1 MQLDL
6 LQDGFVAIPQA
17 GIGQIQQRAGELHG
31 FTKHEVERR
40 INVGRAQFFHAL
52 KCLDPAL
59 CLTRLG
65 GLSLEAGDVAFH
77 VRGLRLLLLV
87 GLLLLGQTLGTGALE
102 GCVTAAVERDF
113 ALIDVGDVVH
123 HGIEKIPVVGY
134 QQQGARVAFEEV
146 FEPQNGIKVQVVGR
160 FIEQQQ
166 IRRTHEGLRQV
177 QADLARAEADED
189 GAAQARLHSEL
200 DSADGYTADARAR
213 KMLAGLGFTNEQMDR
228 PVADFSGGWRMR
240 LNLAQALMCP
250 SDLLLLD
257 EPTNHLDLDA
267 ILWLEDFL
275 KNYPGTLLLISHD
288 RDFLDAVVDNIAHV
302 DQRKIT
308 LYRGGYS
315 AFERARAERLAQQQQ
330 AYEKQQA
337 QRAHMESYIAR
348 FKAQATKA
356 RQAQSRIKALERM
369 EELSAAHVDS
379 PFDFVFREAV
389 KLSSPLLDLSD
400 ARLGYGDKTI
410 LEKVKLQLV
419 PGARIGL
426 LGPNGAGKSTLIKNL
441 AGELEPLSGRLA
453 RGETLVVGY
462 FAQHQLDSLDSKA
475 SPLLHMQRLAPTE
488 REQTLRDFLGGFD
501 FRGARIDEPVLN
513 FSGGEKARLALA
525 LIAWG
530 RPNLLL
536 LDEPTNHLDL
546 EMRLALTM
554 ALQEFSGAVLV
565 VSHDRHLLKSTTD
578 EFLLVADGKVQEFD
592 GDLEDYARWLADYRL
607 RNAPV
612 STTLVNPDKTDKK
625 AQRQAAAALR
635 QQLAPHKR
643 EADKLESELGKVNEK
658 LAKIETSLGDSAVYE
673 AARKDE
679 LRDLLAE
686 QAKLKVLE
694 SQLEER
700 WMEALELLESMQA
713 ELEALS

>member
-1 MQLDL
+1 
-6 LQDGFVAIPQA
+6 
-17 GIGQIQQRAGELHG
+17 
-31 FTKHEVERR
+31 
-40 INVGRAQFFHAL
+40 
-52 KCLDPAL
+52 
-59 CLTRLG
+59 
-65 GLSLEAGDVAFH
+65 
-77 VRGLRLLLLV
+77 
-87 GLLLLGQTLGTGALE
+87 
-102 GCVTAAVERDF
+102 
-113 ALIDVGDVVH
+113 
-123 HGIEKIPVVGY
+123 
-134 QQQGARVAFEEV
+134 
-146 FEPQNGIKVQVVGR
+146 
-160 FIEQQQ
+160 
-166 IRRTHEGLRQV
+166 
-177 QADLARAEADED
+177 
-189 GAAQARLHSEL
+189 
-200 DSADGYTADARAR
+200 
-213 KMLAGLGFTNEQMDR
+213 
-228 PVADFSGGWRMR
+228 
-240 LNLAQALMCP
+240 MCP

-267 ILWLEDFL
+267 ILWLEDWL
-275 KNYPGTLLLISHD
+275 KGYPGTLLLISHD
-288 RDFLDAVVDNIAHV
+288 RDFLDAVVDHVAHV
-302 DQRKIT
+302 EQCKLT
-308 LYRGGYS
+308 LYRGGYT
-315 AFERARAERLAQQQQ
+315 AFERTRAERLAQQQQ

-337 QRAHMESYIAR
+337 QRAHMEKYIAR

-379 PFDFVFREAV
+379 PFDFVFRESE
-389 KLSSPLLDLSD
+389 KISSPLLDLSEG
-400 ARLGYGDKTI
+400 RLGYGDKTI
-410 LEKVKLQLV
+410 LEKVKLQLT

-441 AGELEPLSGRLA
+441 AGELEPLSGRLV
-453 RGETLVVGY
+453 RGENLSVGY
-462 FAQHQLDSLDSKA
+462 FAQHQLDSLDNKA
-475 SPLLHMQRLAPTE
+475 SPLLHLQRLAPTE

-525 LIAWG
+525 LIAWE

-578 EFLLVADGKVQEFD
+578 DFLLVADGKVETFD
-592 GDLEDYARWLADYRL
+592 GDLDDYSRWLVEYRQ

-612 STTLVNPDKTDKK
+612 STAPVNADKTDKK

-643 EADKLESELGKVNEK
+643 EADKLERELGTLHEQ
-658 LAKIETSLGDSAVYE
+658 LAKIDASLGDSAIYE

-679 LRDLLAE
+679 LRDLLAQ
-686 QAKLKVLE
+686 QAKLKVREAELE
-694 SQLEER
+694 EAWMAALEQLET
-700 WMEALELLESMQA
+700 MQA

>member
-1 MQLDL
+1 MIRLQNLTLQRGPQRL
-6 LQDGFVAIPQA
+6 LEDAELTLHA
-17 GIGQIQQRAGELHG
+17 GHKAGLIGANGAGKSSLFALIRGELHPDSG
-31 FTKHEVERR
+31 DCFLPADWRIAHMRQEIETLER
-40 INVGRAQFFHAL
+40 IAVDYV
-52 KCLDPAL
+52 LD
-59 CLTRLG
+59 
-65 GLSLEAGDVAFH
+65 GD
-77 VRGLRLLLLV
+77 LRL
-87 GLLLLGQTLGTGALE
+87 
-102 GCVTAAVERDF
+102 R
-113 ALIDVGDVVH
+113 
-123 HGIEKIPVVGY
+123 
-134 QQQGARVAFEEV
+134 EV
-146 FEPQNGIKVQVVGR
+146 QR
-160 FIEQQQ
+160 
-166 IRRTHEGLRQV
+166 
-177 QADLARAEADED
+177 DLAAAEAAHD

-213 KMLAGLGFTNEQMDR
+213 KLLAGLGFTNEQMDR
-228 PVADFSGGWRMR
+228 QVGDFSGGWRMR

-267 ILWLEDFL
+267 IIWLEEWL
-275 KNYPGTLLLISHD
+275 KSYPGTLMLISHD
-288 RDFLDAVVDNIAHV
+288 RDFLDAVVDHVAHV

-379 PFDFVFREAV
+379 PFDFVFREST
-389 KLSSPLLDLSD
+389 KISSPLIDLSD
-400 ARLGYGDKTI
+400 ARLGYGDKAV
-410 LEKVKLQLV
+410 LEKVKLQLT

-441 AGELEPLSGRLA
+441 AGELEPLAGRLT
-453 RGETLVVGY
+453 RGENTVVGY

-475 SPLLHMQRLAPTE
+475 SPLLHLQRLAPTE

-525 LIAWG
+525 LIAWD

-578 EFLLVADGKVQEFD
+578 NFYLVADGKVEEFD
-592 GDLEDYARWLADYRL
+592 GDLEDYARWLVEYRQ
-607 RNAPV
+607 RNAPI
-612 STTLVNPDKTDKK
+612 SNTPVNPDKTDKK

-643 EADKLESELGKVNEK
+643 EADKLEAELGKLHEK
-658 LAKIETSLGDSAVYE
+658 LAKIDTSLGDSGIYE
-673 AARKDE
+673 PMRKND

-686 QAKLKVLE
+686 QAKLKVRE
-694 SQLEER
+694 AELEEA

>member
-1 MQLDL
+1 MIRLQNLTLQRGPQRL
-6 LQDGFVAIPQA
+6 LEDAELTLHA
-17 GIGQIQQRAGELHG
+17 GHKAGLIGANGAGKSSLFALIRGELHPDSG
-31 FTKHEVERR
+31 DCFLPADWRIAHMRQEIETLERLA
-40 INVGRAQFFHAL
+40 VDYV
-52 KCLDPAL
+52 LD
-59 CLTRLG
+59 
-65 GLSLEAGDVAFH
+65 GD
-77 VRGLRLLLLV
+77 LRL
-87 GLLLLGQTLGTGALE
+87 
-102 GCVTAAVERDF
+102 R
-113 ALIDVGDVVH
+113 
-123 HGIEKIPVVGY
+123 
-134 QQQGARVAFEEV
+134 EV
-146 FEPQNGIKVQVVGR
+146 QR
-160 FIEQQQ
+160 
-166 IRRTHEGLRQV
+166 
-177 QADLARAEADED
+177 DLAAAEAAHD

-213 KMLAGLGFTNEQMDR
+213 KLLAGLGFTNEQMDR
-228 PVADFSGGWRMR
+228 PVGDFSGGWRMR

-267 ILWLEDFL
+267 IIWLEEWL
-275 KNYPGTLLLISHD
+275 KSYPGTLLLISHD
-288 RDFLDAVVDNIAHV
+288 RDFLDAVVDHVAHV

-379 PFDFVFREAV
+379 PFDFVFRESQ
-389 KLSSPLLDLSD
+389 KISSPLIDLSD
-400 ARLGYGDKTI
+400 ARLGYGDKAV
-410 LEKVKLQLV
+410 LEKVKLQLT

-441 AGELEPLSGRLA
+441 AGELEPLSGRLT
-453 RGETLVVGY
+453 RGENTVVGY

-475 SPLLHMQRLAPTE
+475 SPLLHLQRLAPTE

-525 LIAWG
+525 LIAWD

-578 EFLLVADGKVQEFD
+578 NFYLVADGKVEEFD
-592 GDLEDYARWLADYRL
+592 GDLEDYARWLVDYRQ

-612 STTLVNPDKTDKK
+612 SNTPVNPDKTDKK

-643 EADKLESELGKVNEK
+643 EADKLEAELGKLHEK
-658 LAKIETSLGDSAVYE
+658 LAKIDTSLGDSDIYE
-673 AARKDE
+673 PARKND

-686 QAKLKVLE
+686 QAKLKVRE
-694 SQLEER
+694 AELEEA

>member
-1 MQLDL
+1 MIRLQNLTLQRGPQRL
-6 LQDGFVAIPQA
+6 LEDAELTLHA
-17 GIGQIQQRAGELHG
+17 GQKAGLIGANGAGKSSLFALLRGELVPDSGNCYLPADWRIAHMRQ
-31 FTKHEVERR
+31 EVDTLER
-40 INVGRAQFFHAL
+40 IAVDYV
-52 KCLDPAL
+52 LD
-59 CLTRLG
+59 
-65 GLSLEAGDVAFH
+65 GDV
-77 VRGLRLLLLV
+77 RLREV
-87 GLLLLGQTLGTGALE
+87 QQAL
-102 GCVTAAVERDF
+102 
-113 ALIDVGDVVH
+113 
-123 HGIEKIPVVGY
+123 
-134 QQQGARVAFEEV
+134 
-146 FEPQNGIKVQVVGR
+146 
-160 FIEQQQ
+160 
-166 IRRTHEGLRQV
+166 
-177 QADLARAEADED
+177 ADAEATQD
-189 GAAQARLHSEL
+189 GAAQARLHAEL

-213 KMLAGLGFTNEQMDR
+213 KLLAGLGFSNEQMDR
-228 PVADFSGGWRMR
+228 QVGDFSGGWRMR
-240 LNLAQALMCP
+240 LSLAQALMCP

-267 ILWLEDFL
+267 ILWLEDWL
-275 KNYPGTLLLISHD
+275 KGYPGTLLLISHD
-288 RDFLDAVVDNIAHV
+288 RDFLDEVVDHVAHV
-302 DQRKIT
+302 EQQKLT

-330 AYEKQQA
+330 AYEKQQV
-337 QRAHMESYIAR
+337 QRAHMEKYIAR

-379 PFDFVFREAV
+379 PFDFVFRESV
-389 KLSSPLLDLSD
+389 KISSPLLDLSEG
-400 ARLGYGDKTI
+400 RLGYGETAV
-410 LEKVKLQLV
+410 LEKVKLQLA

-441 AGELEPLSGRLA
+441 AGELTPIGGRLV
-453 RGETLVVGY
+453 RGENLVVGY

-475 SPLLHMQRLAPTE
+475 SPLLHLQRLAPGE
-488 REQTLRDFLGGFD
+488 REQVLRDFLGGFD

-525 LIAWG
+525 LIAWE

-578 EFLLVADGKVQEFD
+578 DFLLVADGKVEPFD
-592 GDLEDYARWLADYRL
+592 GDLDDYARWLVDYRQ
-607 RNAPV
+607 RHAPV
-612 STTLVNPDKTDKK
+612 SNTPVNLDKTDKK

-643 EADKLESELGKVNEK
+643 QADKLERDLGEVHEK
-658 LAKIETSLGDSAVYE
+658 LAKIEAALSDSALYE

-679 LRDLLAE
+679 LRDQLAQ
-686 QAKLKVLE
+686 QARLKVRE
-694 SQLEER
+694 GELEEQ
-700 WMEALELLESMQA
+700 WMEALELLEDMQA
-713 ELEALS
+713 QLEALA

>member
-1 MQLDL
+1 MIRLQNLTLQRGPQRL
-6 LQDGFVAIPQA
+6 LEDAELTLHA
-17 GIGQIQQRAGELHG
+17 GQKAGLIGANGAGKSSLFALLRGELHPDSG
-31 FTKHEVERR
+31 DCFLPADWRIAHMRQEVDTLERLA
-40 INVGRAQFFHAL
+40 VDYV
-52 KCLDPAL
+52 LD
-59 CLTRLG
+59 
-65 GLSLEAGDVAFH
+65 GD
-77 VRGLRLLLLV
+77 LR
-87 GLLLLGQTLGTGALE
+87 
-102 GCVTAAVERDF
+102 
-113 ALIDVGDVVH
+113 
-123 HGIEKIPVVGY
+123 
-134 QQQGARVAFEEV
+134 
-146 FEPQNGIKVQVVGR
+146 
-160 FIEQQQ
+160 
-166 IRRTHEGLRQV
+166 LRQV
-177 QADLARAEADED
+177 QRDLAAAEAAHD

-213 KMLAGLGFTNEQMDR
+213 KLLAGLGFTNEQMDR
-228 PVADFSGGWRMR
+228 QVGDFSGGWRMR

-267 ILWLEDFL
+267 IIWLEEWL
-275 KNYPGTLLLISHD
+275 KSYPGTLMLISHD
-288 RDFLDAVVDNIAHV
+288 RDFLDAVVDHVAHV

-369 EELSAAHVDS
+369 EELTAAHVDS
-379 PFDFVFREAV
+379 PFDFVFRESQ
-389 KLSSPLLDLSD
+389 KISSPLIDLSD
-400 ARLGYGDKTI
+400 ARLGYGEKAV
-410 LEKVKLQLV
+410 LEKVKLQLT

-441 AGELEPLSGRLA
+441 AGELTPLAGRLT
-453 RGETLVVGY
+453 RGENTVVGY

-475 SPLLHMQRLAPTE
+475 SPLLHLQRLAPTE

-525 LIAWG
+525 LIAWD

-578 EFLLVADGKVQEFD
+578 NFYLVADGKVEEFD
-592 GDLEDYARWLADYRL
+592 GDLEDYTRWLVEYRQ

-612 STTLVNPDKTDKK
+612 SNTPVNPDKTDKK

-643 EADKLESELGKVNEK
+643 EADKLEAELGKLHEK
-658 LAKIETSLGDSAVYE
+658 LAKIDASLGDSDIYE
-673 AARKDE
+673 PARKNE

-686 QAKLKVLE
+686 QAKLKVRE
-694 SQLEER
+694 AELEEA

>member
-1 MQLDL
+1 MIRLQNLTLQRGPQRL
-6 LQDGFVAIPQA
+6 LEDAELTLHA
-17 GIGQIQQRAGELHG
+17 GQKAGLIGANGAGKSSLFALLRGELHPDSG
-31 FTKHEVERR
+31 DCFLPADWRIAHMRQEVDTLERLA
-40 INVGRAQFFHAL
+40 VDYV
-52 KCLDPAL
+52 LD
-59 CLTRLG
+59 
-65 GLSLEAGDVAFH
+65 GD
-77 VRGLRLLLLV
+77 LR
-87 GLLLLGQTLGTGALE
+87 
-102 GCVTAAVERDF
+102 
-113 ALIDVGDVVH
+113 
-123 HGIEKIPVVGY
+123 
-134 QQQGARVAFEEV
+134 
-146 FEPQNGIKVQVVGR
+146 
-160 FIEQQQ
+160 
-166 IRRTHEGLRQV
+166 LRQV
-177 QADLARAEADED
+177 QRELAAAEAAHD
-189 GAAQARLHSEL
+189 GAALARLHAEL

-213 KMLAGLGFTNEQMDR
+213 KLLAGLGFSNEQMDR
-228 PVADFSGGWRMR
+228 QVGDFSGGWRMR

-267 ILWLEDFL
+267 ILWLEDWL
-275 KNYPGTLLLISHD
+275 KGYPGTLLLISHD
-288 RDFLDAVVDNIAHV
+288 RDFLDAVVDHVAHV

-337 QRAHMESYIAR
+337 QRAHMEKYIAR

-379 PFDFVFREAV
+379 PFDFVFRESE
-389 KLSSPLLDLSD
+389 KISSPLLDLSD
-400 ARLGYGDKTI
+400 ARLGYGEKTV
-410 LEKVKLQLV
+410 LEKVKLQLT

-441 AGELEPLSGRLA
+441 SGELSPLGGRLT
-453 RGETLVVGY
+453 RGENTVVGY
-462 FAQHQLDSLDSKA
+462 FAQHQLDSLDAKA
-475 SPLLHMQRLAPTE
+475 SPLLHLQRLAPTE

-525 LIAWG
+525 LIAWD

-578 EFLLVADGKVQEFD
+578 NFFLVADGKVEEFD
-592 GDLEDYARWLADYRL
+592 GDLDDYARWLVDYRQ

-612 STTLVNPDKTDKK
+612 STTTVNPDKTDKK

-643 EADKLESELGKVNEK
+643 EADKMETELGKVHER
-658 LAKIETSLGDSAVYE
+658 LAKIEASLGDSGVYE

-686 QAKLKVLE
+686 QAKLKVRE
-694 SQLEER
+694 GELEEA

-713 ELEALS
+713 ELETLS

>member
-1 MQLDL
+1 MIRLQNLTLQRGPQRL
-6 LQDGFVAIPQA
+6 LEDAELTLHA
-17 GIGQIQQRAGELHG
+17 GQKAGLIGANGAGKSSLFALLRGELHPDSG
-31 FTKHEVERR
+31 DCFLPADWRIAHMRQEVDTLERLA
-40 INVGRAQFFHAL
+40 VDYV
-52 KCLDPAL
+52 LD
-59 CLTRLG
+59 
-65 GLSLEAGDVAFH
+65 GD
-77 VRGLRLLLLV
+77 LR
-87 GLLLLGQTLGTGALE
+87 
-102 GCVTAAVERDF
+102 
-113 ALIDVGDVVH
+113 
-123 HGIEKIPVVGY
+123 
-134 QQQGARVAFEEV
+134 
-146 FEPQNGIKVQVVGR
+146 
-160 FIEQQQ
+160 
-166 IRRTHEGLRQV
+166 LRQV
-177 QADLARAEADED
+177 QRDLAAAEAAHD
-189 GAAQARLHSEL
+189 GAAQARYHSEL

-213 KMLAGLGFTNEQMDR
+213 KLLAGLGFTNEQMDR
-228 PVADFSGGWRMR
+228 PVGDFSGGWRMR

-267 ILWLEDFL
+267 IIWLEEWL
-275 KNYPGTLLLISHD
+275 KSYPGTLMLISHD
-288 RDFLDAVVDNIAHV
+288 RDFLDAVVDHVAHV

-369 EELSAAHVDS
+369 EELTAAHVDS
-379 PFDFVFREAV
+379 PFDFVFRESQ
-389 KLSSPLLDLSD
+389 KISSPLIDLSD
-400 ARLGYGDKTI
+400 ARLGYGDKAV
-410 LEKVKLQLV
+410 LEKVKLQLT

-441 AGELEPLSGRLA
+441 AGELSPLAGRLT
-453 RGETLVVGY
+453 RGENTVVGY

-475 SPLLHMQRLAPTE
+475 SPLLHLQRLAPTE

-525 LIAWG
+525 LIAWD

-578 EFLLVADGKVQEFD
+578 NFYLVADGKVEEFD
-592 GDLEDYARWLADYRL
+592 GDLEDYTRWLVEYRQ

-612 STTLVNPDKTDKK
+612 SNTPVNPDKTDKK

-643 EADKLESELGKVNEK
+643 EADKLEAELGKLHEK
-658 LAKIETSLGDSAVYE
+658 LAKIDASLGDSDIYE
-673 AARKDE
+673 PLRKNE

-686 QAKLKVLE
+686 QAKLKVRE
-694 SQLEER
+694 AELEEA

>member
-1 MQLDL
+1 MFRTKLVDSAAIMIRLQNLTLQRGPQRL
-6 LQDGFVAIPQA
+6 LEDAELTLHPGHKA
-17 GIGQIQQRAGELHG
+17 GLIGANGAGKSSLFALLRGELTPDGGDCLVPADWRIAHMRQ
-31 FTKHEVERR
+31 EVDT
-40 INVGRAQFFHAL
+40 
-52 KCLDPAL
+52 LD
-59 CLTRLG
+59 RLAVDYV
-65 GLSLEAGDVAFH
+65 LDGD
-77 VRGLRLLLLV
+77 LR
-87 GLLLLGQTLGTGALE
+87 
-102 GCVTAAVERDF
+102 
-113 ALIDVGDVVH
+113 
-123 HGIEKIPVVGY
+123 
-134 QQQGARVAFEEV
+134 
-146 FEPQNGIKVQVVGR
+146 
-160 FIEQQQ
+160 
-166 IRRTHEGLRQV
+166 LRQV
-177 QADLARAEADED
+177 QSDLAAAEAAHD
-189 GAAQARLHSEL
+189 GAAQARLHAEL

-213 KMLAGLGFTNEQMDR
+213 KLLAGLGFTNEQTER
-228 PVADFSGGWRMR
+228 QVGDFSGGWRMR

-267 ILWLEDFL
+267 ILWLEDWL
-275 KNYPGTLLLISHD
+275 KSYTGTLLLISHD
-288 RDFLDAVVDNIAHV
+288 RDFLDAVVDHIAHV
-302 DQRKIT
+302 EQKKII

-330 AYEKQQA
+330 AYDKQQV
-337 QRAHMESYIAR
+337 QRAHMEKFIAR

-379 PFDFVFREAV
+379 PFDFTFRESD
-389 KLSSPLLDLSD
+389 KISSPLLDLSD
-400 ARLGYGDKTI
+400 ARLGYGERAV
-410 LEKVKLQLV
+410 LEKVKLQLT

-441 AGELEPLSGRLA
+441 AGELEPLSGRLV
-453 RGETLVVGY
+453 RGENLIVGY

-475 SPLLHMQRLAPTE
+475 SPLLHLQRIAPTE

-501 FRGARIDEPVLN
+501 FRGPRLDEPVLN

-530 RPNLLL
+530 KPNLLL

-578 EFLLVADGKVQEFD
+578 DFLLVADGLVQTFD
-592 GDLEDYARWLADYRL
+592 GDLEDYARWLVDYRL

-612 STTLVNPDKTDKK
+612 SNTPVNVDKTDKK
-625 AQRQAAAALR
+625 AQRQQAAALR

-643 EADKLESELGKVNEK
+643 EADKLERDLGTLHEK
-658 LAKIETSLGDSAVYE
+658 LTKVEAALADSANYE
-673 AARKDE
+673 AANKDK
-679 LRDLLAE
+679 LRDLLAD
-686 QAKLKVLE
+686 QAKLKVRE
-694 SQLEER
+694 AELEEA
-700 WMEALELLESMQA
+700 WMEALELLEGMQA

>member
-1 MQLDL
+1 MIRLQNLTLQRGPQRL
-6 LQDGFVAIPQA
+6 LEDAELTLHA
-17 GIGQIQQRAGELHG
+17 GHKAGLIGANGAGKSSLFALLRGELHPDSG
-31 FTKHEVERR
+31 DCFLPADWRIAHMRQEVDTLERLA
-40 INVGRAQFFHAL
+40 VDYV
-52 KCLDPAL
+52 LD
-59 CLTRLG
+59 
-65 GLSLEAGDVAFH
+65 GD
-77 VRGLRLLLLV
+77 LR
-87 GLLLLGQTLGTGALE
+87 
-102 GCVTAAVERDF
+102 
-113 ALIDVGDVVH
+113 
-123 HGIEKIPVVGY
+123 
-134 QQQGARVAFEEV
+134 
-146 FEPQNGIKVQVVGR
+146 
-160 FIEQQQ
+160 
-166 IRRTHEGLRQV
+166 LRQV
-177 QADLARAEADED
+177 QRDLAAAEAAHD

-213 KMLAGLGFTNEQMDR
+213 KLLAGLGFTNEQMDR
-228 PVADFSGGWRMR
+228 QVGDFSGGWRMR

-267 ILWLEDFL
+267 IIWLEEWL
-275 KNYPGTLLLISHD
+275 KSYPGTLLLISHD
-288 RDFLDAVVDNIAHV
+288 RDFLDAVVDHVAHV

-330 AYEKQQA
+330 AYEKQQV

-379 PFDFVFREAV
+379 PFDFVFRESQ
-389 KLSSPLLDLSD
+389 KISSPLIDLSD
-400 ARLGYGDKTI
+400 ARLGYGDKTV
-410 LEKVKLQLV
+410 LEKVKLQLT

-441 AGELEPLSGRLA
+441 AGELEPLAGRLT
-453 RGETLVVGY
+453 RGENTVVGY
-462 FAQHQLDSLDSKA
+462 FAQHQLDSLDAKA
-475 SPLLHMQRLAPTE
+475 SPLLHLQRLAPTE

-525 LIAWG
+525 LIAWD

-578 EFLLVADGKVQEFD
+578 NFYLVADGKVEEFD
-592 GDLEDYARWLADYRL
+592 GDLEDYARWLVDYRQ

-612 STTLVNPDKTDKK
+612 SNTPVNPDKTDKK

-643 EADKLESELGKVNEK
+643 EADKLEAELGKLHEK
-658 LAKIETSLGDSAVYE
+658 LAKIDASLGDSDIYE
-673 AARKDE
+673 PARKND

-686 QAKLKVLE
+686 QAKLKVRE
-694 SQLEER
+694 AELEES

>member
-1 MQLDL
+1 MIRLQNLTLQRGPQRL
-6 LQDGFVAIPQA
+6 LEDAELTLHA
-17 GIGQIQQRAGELHG
+17 GQKAGLIGANGAGKSSLFALLRGELHPDSG
-31 FTKHEVERR
+31 DCFLPADWRIAHMRQEVDTLERLA
-40 INVGRAQFFHAL
+40 VDYV
-52 KCLDPAL
+52 LD
-59 CLTRLG
+59 
-65 GLSLEAGDVAFH
+65 GD
-77 VRGLRLLLLV
+77 LR
-87 GLLLLGQTLGTGALE
+87 
-102 GCVTAAVERDF
+102 
-113 ALIDVGDVVH
+113 
-123 HGIEKIPVVGY
+123 
-134 QQQGARVAFEEV
+134 
-146 FEPQNGIKVQVVGR
+146 
-160 FIEQQQ
+160 
-166 IRRTHEGLRQV
+166 LRQV
-177 QADLARAEADED
+177 QRDLAAAEAAHD

-213 KMLAGLGFTNEQMDR
+213 KLLAGLGFTNEQMDR
-228 PVADFSGGWRMR
+228 QVGDFSGGWRMR

-267 ILWLEDFL
+267 IIWLEEWL
-275 KNYPGTLLLISHD
+275 KSYPGTLMLISHD
-288 RDFLDAVVDNIAHV
+288 RDFLDAVVDHVAHV

-369 EELSAAHVDS
+369 EELTAAHVDS
-379 PFDFVFREAV
+379 PFDFVFRESQ
-389 KLSSPLLDLSD
+389 KISSPLINLSD
-400 ARLGYGDKTI
+400 ARLGYGEKAV
-410 LEKVKLQLV
+410 LEKVKLQLT

-441 AGELEPLSGRLA
+441 AGELTPLAGRLT
-453 RGETLVVGY
+453 RGENTVVGY

-475 SPLLHMQRLAPTE
+475 SPLLHLQRLAPTE

-525 LIAWG
+525 LIAWD

-578 EFLLVADGKVQEFD
+578 NFYLVADGKVEEFD
-592 GDLEDYARWLADYRL
+592 GDLEDYTRWLVEYRQ

-612 STTLVNPDKTDKK
+612 SNTPVNPDKTDKK

-643 EADKLESELGKVNEK
+643 EADKLEAELGKLHEK
-658 LAKIETSLGDSAVYE
+658 LAKIDASLGDSDIYE
-673 AARKDE
+673 PARKNE

-686 QAKLKVLE
+686 QAKLKVRE
-694 SQLEER
+694 AELEEA

>member
-1 MQLDL
+1 MRGKLVDSAAIMIRLQNLTLQRGPQRL
-6 LQDGFVAIPQA
+6 LEDAELTLHA
-17 GIGQIQQRAGELHG
+17 GQKAGLIGANGAGKSSLFALLRGELHPDSG
-31 FTKHEVERR
+31 DCFLPADWRIAHMRQEVDTLERLA
-40 INVGRAQFFHAL
+40 VDYV
-52 KCLDPAL
+52 LD
-59 CLTRLG
+59 
-65 GLSLEAGDVAFH
+65 GDV
-77 VRGLRLLLLV
+77 R
-87 GLLLLGQTLGTGALE
+87 
-102 GCVTAAVERDF
+102 
-113 ALIDVGDVVH
+113 
-123 HGIEKIPVVGY
+123 
-134 QQQGARVAFEEV
+134 
-146 FEPQNGIKVQVVGR
+146 
-160 FIEQQQ
+160 
-166 IRRTHEGLRQV
+166 LRQV
-177 QADLARAEADED
+177 QRDLAAAEAAQD
-189 GAAQARLHSEL
+189 GAALARLHAEL

-213 KMLAGLGFTNEQMDR
+213 KLLAGLGFINEQMDR
-228 PVADFSGGWRMR
+228 RVGDFSGGWRMR

-267 ILWLEDFL
+267 IIWLEDWL
-275 KNYPGTLLLISHD
+275 KSYPGTLLLISHD
-288 RDFLDAVVDNIAHV
+288 RDFLDEVVDHVAHV
-302 DQRKIT
+302 DQRKLV
-308 LYRGGYS
+308 LYRGGYT

-379 PFDFVFREAV
+379 PFDFTFRESH
-389 KLSSPLLDLSD
+389 KISSPLLDLSD

-410 LEKVKLQLV
+410 LEKVKLQLT

-441 AGELEPLSGRLA
+441 AGDLSPLSGRLT
-453 RGETLVVGY
+453 RGENTVVGY

-475 SPLLHMQRLAPTE
+475 SPLLHLQRLAPTE

-525 LIAWG
+525 LIAWE

-578 EFLLVADGKVQEFD
+578 NFFLVADGKVEEFD
-592 GDLEDYARWLADYRL
+592 GDLDDYARWLVEYRQ

-612 STTLVNPDKTDKK
+612 SSTPVNPDKTDKK

-643 EADKLESELGKVNEK
+643 EADKLEAELGKLHER
-658 LAKIETSLGDSAVYE
+658 LAAVEASLGDSALYE

-686 QAKLKVLE
+686 QAKLKGRE
-694 SQLEER
+694 SELEEA
-700 WMEALELLESMQA
+700 WMAALELLESMQA

>member
-1 MQLDL
+1 MIRLQNLTLQRGPQRL
-6 LQDGFVAIPQA
+6 LEDAELTLHA
-17 GIGQIQQRAGELHG
+17 GHKAGLIGANGAGKSSLFALIRGELHPDSG
-31 FTKHEVERR
+31 DCFLPADWRIAHMRQEIETLER
-40 INVGRAQFFHAL
+40 IAVDYV
-52 KCLDPAL
+52 LD
-59 CLTRLG
+59 
-65 GLSLEAGDVAFH
+65 GD
-77 VRGLRLLLLV
+77 LRL
-87 GLLLLGQTLGTGALE
+87 
-102 GCVTAAVERDF
+102 R
-113 ALIDVGDVVH
+113 
-123 HGIEKIPVVGY
+123 
-134 QQQGARVAFEEV
+134 EV
-146 FEPQNGIKVQVVGR
+146 QR
-160 FIEQQQ
+160 
-166 IRRTHEGLRQV
+166 
-177 QADLARAEADED
+177 DLAAAEAAHD

-213 KMLAGLGFTNEQMDR
+213 KLLAGLGFTNEQMDR
-228 PVADFSGGWRMR
+228 QVGDFSGGWRMR

-267 ILWLEDFL
+267 IIWLEEWL
-275 KNYPGTLLLISHD
+275 KSYPGTLMLISHD
-288 RDFLDAVVDNIAHV
+288 RDFLDAVVDHVAHV

-379 PFDFVFREAV
+379 PFDFVFREST
-389 KLSSPLLDLSD
+389 KISSPLIDLSD
-400 ARLGYGDKTI
+400 ARLGYGDKAI
-410 LEKVKLQLV
+410 LEKVKLQLT

-441 AGELEPLSGRLA
+441 AGELEPLAGRLT
-453 RGETLVVGY
+453 RGENTVVGY

-475 SPLLHMQRLAPTE
+475 SPLLHLQRLAPTE

-525 LIAWG
+525 LIAWD

-578 EFLLVADGKVQEFD
+578 NFYLVADGKVEEFD
-592 GDLEDYARWLADYRL
+592 GDLEDYARWLVEYRQ

-612 STTLVNPDKTDKK
+612 SNTPVNPDKTDKK

-643 EADKLESELGKVNEK
+643 EADKLEAELGKLHEK
-658 LAKIETSLGDSAVYE
+658 LAKIDTSLGDSDIYE
-673 AARKDE
+673 PMRKND

-686 QAKLKVLE
+686 QAKLKVRE
-694 SQLEER
+694 AELEEA

>member
-1 MQLDL
+1 MIRLQNLTLQRGPQRL
-6 LQDGFVAIPQA
+6 LEDAELTLHA
-17 GIGQIQQRAGELHG
+17 GHKAGLIGANGAGKSSLFALIRGELHPDSG
-31 FTKHEVERR
+31 DCFLPADWRIAHMRQEIETLERLA
-40 INVGRAQFFHAL
+40 VDYV
-52 KCLDPAL
+52 LD
-59 CLTRLG
+59 
-65 GLSLEAGDVAFH
+65 GD
-77 VRGLRLLLLV
+77 LRL
-87 GLLLLGQTLGTGALE
+87 
-102 GCVTAAVERDF
+102 R
-113 ALIDVGDVVH
+113 
-123 HGIEKIPVVGY
+123 
-134 QQQGARVAFEEV
+134 EV
-146 FEPQNGIKVQVVGR
+146 QR
-160 FIEQQQ
+160 
-166 IRRTHEGLRQV
+166 
-177 QADLARAEADED
+177 DLAAAEAAHD

-213 KMLAGLGFTNEQMDR
+213 KLLAGLGFTNEQMDR
-228 PVADFSGGWRMR
+228 QVGDFSGGWRMR

-267 ILWLEDFL
+267 IIWLEEWL
-275 KNYPGTLLLISHD
+275 KSYPGTLLLISHD
-288 RDFLDAVVDNIAHV
+288 RDFLDEVVDHVAHV

-308 LYRGGYS
+308 LYRGGYT

-379 PFDFVFREAV
+379 PFDFVFRESS
-389 KLSSPLLDLSD
+389 KISSPLIDLSD
-400 ARLGYGDKTI
+400 ASLGYGEKTI
-410 LEKVKLQLV
+410 LEKVKLQLT
-419 PGARIGL
+419 PGVRIGL

-441 AGELEPLSGRLA
+441 AGELSPIAGRLT
-453 RGETLVVGY
+453 RGENTVVGY

-525 LIAWG
+525 LIAWE

-578 EFLLVADGKVQEFD
+578 NFYLVADGKVEEFD
-592 GDLEDYARWLADYRL
+592 GDLEDYARWLVEYRQ

-612 STTLVNPDKTDKK
+612 SNTPVNPDKTDKK

-643 EADKLESELGKVNEK
+643 EADKLEAELGKLHEK
-658 LAKIETSLGDSAVYE
+658 LAKVDASLGDSDIYE
-673 AARKDE
+673 PARKNE

-686 QAKLKVLE
+686 QAKLKVRE
-694 SQLEER
+694 GELEEA
-700 WMEALELLESMQA
+700 WMEALEVLESMQA

>member
-1 MQLDL
+1 
-6 LQDGFVAIPQA
+6 
-17 GIGQIQQRAGELHG
+17 
-31 FTKHEVERR
+31 
-40 INVGRAQFFHAL
+40 
-52 KCLDPAL
+52 
-59 CLTRLG
+59 
-65 GLSLEAGDVAFH
+65 
-77 VRGLRLLLLV
+77 
-87 GLLLLGQTLGTGALE
+87 LLLGDLHPDSGDCFLPADWRIAHMRQEIDTLDRI
-102 GCVTAAVERDF
+102 AVDYV
-113 ALIDVGDVVH
+113 LDGDL
-123 HGIEKIPVVGY
+123 
-134 QQQGARVAFEEV
+134 RLREV
-146 FEPQNGIKVQVVGR
+146 QR
-160 FIEQQQ
+160 
-166 IRRTHEGLRQV
+166 
-177 QADLARAEADED
+177 DLAAAEAAHD
-189 GAAQARLHSEL
+189 GAAQARLHAEL

-213 KMLAGLGFTNEQMDR
+213 KLLAGLGFTNDQMDR
-228 PVADFSGGWRMR
+228 QVGDFSGGWRMR

-267 ILWLEDFL
+267 IIWLEEWL
-275 KNYPGTLLLISHD
+275 KSYPGTLMLISHD
-288 RDFLDAVVDNIAHV
+288 RDFLDAVVDHVAHV

-379 PFDFVFREAV
+379 PFDFVFRESH
-389 KLSSPLLDLSD
+389 KISSPLIDISD
-400 ARLGYGDKTI
+400 ARLGYGERAV
-410 LEKVKLQLV
+410 LEKVKLQLT

-441 AGELEPLSGRLA
+441 AGELEPLSGRLT
-453 RGETLVVGY
+453 RGENTVVGY

-578 EFLLVADGKVQEFD
+578 NFYLVADGKVEEFD
-592 GDLEDYARWLADYRL
+592 GDLEDYTRWLVDYRQ

-612 STTLVNPDKTDKK
+612 SNTPVNPDKTDKK

-643 EADKLESELGKVNEK
+643 EADKLEAELGKLHEK
-658 LAKIETSLGDSAVYE
+658 LAKIDASLGDSDIYE
-673 AARKDE
+673 PARKND

-686 QAKLKVLE
+686 QAKLKVRE
-694 SQLEER
+694 AELEEA

>member
-1 MQLDL
+1 MIRLQNLTLQRGPQRL
-6 LQDGFVAIPQA
+6 LEDAELTLHA
-17 GIGQIQQRAGELHG
+17 GHKAGLIGANGAGKSSLFALIRGELHPDSG
-31 FTKHEVERR
+31 DCFLPADWRIAHMRQEIETLERLA
-40 INVGRAQFFHAL
+40 VDYV
-52 KCLDPAL
+52 LD
-59 CLTRLG
+59 
-65 GLSLEAGDVAFH
+65 GD
-77 VRGLRLLLLV
+77 LRL
-87 GLLLLGQTLGTGALE
+87 
-102 GCVTAAVERDF
+102 R
-113 ALIDVGDVVH
+113 
-123 HGIEKIPVVGY
+123 
-134 QQQGARVAFEEV
+134 EV
-146 FEPQNGIKVQVVGR
+146 QR
-160 FIEQQQ
+160 
-166 IRRTHEGLRQV
+166 
-177 QADLARAEADED
+177 DLAAAEAAHD
-189 GAAQARLHSEL
+189 GTALARLHSEL

-213 KMLAGLGFTNEQMDR
+213 KLLAGLGFTNEQMDR
-228 PVADFSGGWRMR
+228 QVGDFSGGWRMR

-267 ILWLEDFL
+267 IIWLEEWL
-275 KNYPGTLLLISHD
+275 KSYPGTLLLISHD
-288 RDFLDAVVDNIAHV
+288 RDFLDAVVDHVAHV

-379 PFDFVFREAV
+379 PFDFVFREST
-389 KLSSPLLDLSD
+389 KISSPLIDLSD
-400 ARLGYGDKTI
+400 ARLGYGDKAV
-410 LEKVKLQLV
+410 LEKVKLQLT

-441 AGELEPLSGRLA
+441 AGELSPLAGRLT
-453 RGETLVVGY
+453 RGENTVVGY

-475 SPLLHMQRLAPTE
+475 SPLLHLQRLAPTE

-525 LIAWG
+525 LIAWE

-578 EFLLVADGKVQEFD
+578 NFYLVADGKVEEFD
-592 GDLEDYARWLADYRL
+592 GDLEDYARWLVDYRQ

-612 STTLVNPDKTDKK
+612 STTPVNPDKTDKK

-643 EADKLESELGKVNEK
+643 EADKLEAELGKLHEK
-658 LAKIETSLGDSAVYE
+658 LAKIDTSLGDSDIYE
-673 AARKDE
+673 PARKND

-686 QAKLKVLE
+686 QARLKVRE
-694 SQLEER
+694 AELEEA

>member
-1 MQLDL
+1 MIRLQSLTLQRGPQRL
-6 LQDGFVAIPQA
+6 LEDAELTLHA
-17 GIGQIQQRAGELHG
+17 GHKAGLIGANGAGKSSLFALLRGEL
-31 FTKHEVERR
+31 TP
-40 INVGRAQFFHAL
+40 
-52 KCLDPAL
+52 D
-59 CLTRLG
+59 
-65 GLSLEAGDVAFH
+65 AGDCLLPADWRIAHMRQEVDTLERIG
-77 VRGLRLLLLV
+77 VDYVLDGDLR
-87 GLLLLGQTLGTGALE
+87 
-102 GCVTAAVERDF
+102 
-113 ALIDVGDVVH
+113 
-123 HGIEKIPVVGY
+123 
-134 QQQGARVAFEEV
+134 
-146 FEPQNGIKVQVVGR
+146 
-160 FIEQQQ
+160 
-166 IRRTHEGLRQV
+166 LRQV
-177 QADLARAEADED
+177 QRELAEAEAAQD
-189 GAAQARLHSEL
+189 GAAQARLHAEL

-213 KMLAGLGFTNEQMDR
+213 KLLAGLGFTNEQMER
-228 PVADFSGGWRMR
+228 PVGSFSGGWRMR

-267 ILWLEDFL
+267 ILWLEEWL
-275 KNYPGTLLLISHD
+275 KSYPGTLLLISHD
-288 RDFLDAVVDNIAHV
+288 RDFLDAVVDHIAHV
-302 DQRKIT
+302 EQRKIT

-337 QRAHMESYIAR
+337 QRAHMEKFIAR

-379 PFDFVFREAV
+379 PFDFTFRESD
-389 KLSSPLLDLSD
+389 KISSPLLDLSD
-400 ARLGYGDKTI
+400 ARLGYGEKAV
-410 LEKVKLQLV
+410 LQKVKLQLT

-441 AGELEPLSGRLA
+441 AGELEPLSGRLV
-453 RGETLVVGY
+453 RGENLVVGY
-462 FAQHQLDSLDSKA
+462 FAQHQLDSLDAKA
-475 SPLLHMQRLAPTE
+475 SPLLHLQRLAPTE

-501 FRGARIDEPVLN
+501 FRGNRLDEPVLN

-530 RPNLLL
+530 KPNLLL

-578 EFLLVADGKVQEFD
+578 DFLLVADGVVQTFD
-592 GDLEDYARWLADYRL
+592 GDLEDYARWLVDYRL
-607 RNAPV
+607 RSAPA
-612 STTLVNPDKTDKK
+612 STTPVNADKTDKK
-625 AQRQAAAALR
+625 AQRQQAAALR

-643 EADKLESELGKVNEK
+643 EADKLERDLGALHEK
-658 LAKIETSLGDSAVYE
+658 LAKVEAALADSEIYE
-673 AARKDE
+673 ASNKDK
-679 LRDLLAE
+679 LRDMLAE
-686 QAKLKVLE
+686 QAKLKARE
-694 SQLEER
+694 AELEEA

>member
-1 MQLDL
+1 MIRLQNLTLQRGPQRL
-6 LQDGFVAIPQA
+6 LEDAELTLHA
-17 GIGQIQQRAGELHG
+17 GQKAGLIGANGAGKSSLFALLRGELHPDSG
-31 FTKHEVERR
+31 DCFLPADWRIAHMRQEVDTLERLA
-40 INVGRAQFFHAL
+40 VDYV
-52 KCLDPAL
+52 LD
-59 CLTRLG
+59 
-65 GLSLEAGDVAFH
+65 GD
-77 VRGLRLLLLV
+77 LR
-87 GLLLLGQTLGTGALE
+87 
-102 GCVTAAVERDF
+102 
-113 ALIDVGDVVH
+113 
-123 HGIEKIPVVGY
+123 
-134 QQQGARVAFEEV
+134 
-146 FEPQNGIKVQVVGR
+146 
-160 FIEQQQ
+160 
-166 IRRTHEGLRQV
+166 LRQV
-177 QADLARAEADED
+177 QRDLAAAEAAHD

-213 KMLAGLGFTNEQMDR
+213 KLLAGLGFTNEQMDR
-228 PVADFSGGWRMR
+228 QVGDFSGGWRMR

-267 ILWLEDFL
+267 IIWLEEWL
-275 KNYPGTLLLISHD
+275 KSYPGTLMLISHD
-288 RDFLDAVVDNIAHV
+288 RDFLDAVVDHVAHV

-330 AYEKQQA
+330 AYEKQQV

-369 EELSAAHVDS
+369 EELTAAHVDS
-379 PFDFVFREAV
+379 PFDFVFRESQ
-389 KLSSPLLDLSD
+389 KISSPLIDLSD
-400 ARLGYGDKTI
+400 ARLGYGDKAV
-410 LEKVKLQLV
+410 LEKVKLQLT

-441 AGELEPLSGRLA
+441 AGELSPLAGRLT
-453 RGETLVVGY
+453 RGENTVVGY
-462 FAQHQLDSLDSKA
+462 FAQHQLDSLDAKA
-475 SPLLHMQRLAPTE
+475 SPLLHLQRLAPTE

-525 LIAWG
+525 LIAWD

-578 EFLLVADGKVQEFD
+578 NFYLVADGKVEEFD
-592 GDLEDYARWLADYRL
+592 GDLEDYTRWLVEYRQ

-612 STTLVNPDKTDKK
+612 SNTPVNPDKTDKK

-643 EADKLESELGKVNEK
+643 EADKLEAELGKLHEK
-658 LAKIETSLGDSAVYE
+658 LAKIDVSLGDSDIYE
-673 AARKDE
+673 PLRKNE

-686 QAKLKVLE
+686 QAKLKVRE
-694 SQLEER
+694 AELEEA
-700 WMEALELLESMQA
+700 WMQALELLESMQA

>member
-1 MQLDL
+1 MIRLQNLTLQRGPQRL
-6 LQDGFVAIPQA
+6 LEDAELTLHA
-17 GIGQIQQRAGELHG
+17 GHKAGLIGANGAGKSSLFALLRGELHPDSG
-31 FTKHEVERR
+31 DCLLPADWRIAHMRQEVDTLERLA
-40 INVGRAQFFHAL
+40 VDYV
-52 KCLDPAL
+52 LD
-59 CLTRLG
+59 
-65 GLSLEAGDVAFH
+65 GD
-77 VRGLRLLLLV
+77 LR
-87 GLLLLGQTLGTGALE
+87 
-102 GCVTAAVERDF
+102 
-113 ALIDVGDVVH
+113 
-123 HGIEKIPVVGY
+123 
-134 QQQGARVAFEEV
+134 
-146 FEPQNGIKVQVVGR
+146 
-160 FIEQQQ
+160 
-166 IRRTHEGLRQV
+166 LRQV
-177 QADLARAEADED
+177 QRDLAAAEAAHD
-189 GAAQARLHSEL
+189 GAAQARLHAEL

-213 KMLAGLGFTNEQMDR
+213 KLLAGLGFTNEQMDR
-228 PVADFSGGWRMR
+228 QVGDFSGGWRMR

-267 ILWLEDFL
+267 IIWLEDWL
-275 KNYPGTLLLISHD
+275 KSYPGTLLLISHD
-288 RDFLDAVVDNIAHV
+288 RDFLDAVVDHVAHV
-302 DQRKIT
+302 DQRKLT

-379 PFDFVFREAV
+379 PFDFVFREST
-389 KLSSPLLDLSD
+389 KISSPLIDLSD
-400 ARLGYGDKTI
+400 ARLGYGDKTV
-410 LEKVKLQLV
+410 LEKVKLQLT

-441 AGELEPLSGRLA
+441 SGELQPLAGRLT
-453 RGETLVVGY
+453 RGENTVVGY

-475 SPLLHMQRLAPTE
+475 SPLLHLQRLAPTE
-488 REQTLRDFLGGFD
+488 REQALRDFLGGFD

-525 LIAWG
+525 LIAWD

-578 EFLLVADGKVQEFD
+578 NFYLVADGKVEEFD
-592 GDLEDYARWLADYRL
+592 GDLEDYARWLVEYRQ

-612 STTLVNPDKTDKK
+612 SNTPVNPDKTDKK

-643 EADKLESELGKVNEK
+643 EADKLEVELGKLHEK
-658 LAKIETSLGDSAVYE
+658 LQKIETSLGDSGLYE

-686 QAKLKVLE
+686 QAKLKVRE
-694 SQLEER
+694 AELEEA
-700 WMEALELLESMQA
+700 WMQALELLENLQA

>member
-1 MQLDL
+1 MIRLSNLTLQRGPQRLLDGAELTLHAGQKAGLIGANGAGKSSLFAL
-6 LQDGFVAIPQA
+6 L
-17 GIGQIQQRAGELHG
+17 RGELTPDSGDCQLPGDWRIAHMRQ
-31 FTKHEVERR
+31 EVDT
-40 INVGRAQFFHAL
+40 
-52 KCLDPAL
+52 LD
-59 CLTRLG
+59 RLAVDYV
-65 GLSLEAGDVAFH
+65 LDGDI
-77 VRGLRLLLLV
+77 RLR
-87 GLLLLGQTLGTGALE
+87 
-102 GCVTAAVERDF
+102 
-113 ALIDVGDVVH
+113 
-123 HGIEKIPVVGY
+123 
-134 QQQGARVAFEEV
+134 
-146 FEPQNGIKVQVVGR
+146 KVQD
-160 FIEQQQ
+160 E
-166 IRRTHEGLRQV
+166 
-177 QADLARAEADED
+177 LAAAEAAHDN
-189 GAAQARLHSEL
+189 AALARLHVEL

-213 KMLAGLGFTNEQMDR
+213 KLLAGLGFTNEQMDR
-228 PVADFSGGWRMR
+228 RVGDFSGGWRMR

-267 ILWLEDFL
+267 ILWLEDWL
-275 KNYPGTLLLISHD
+275 KGYPGTLLLISHD
-288 RDFLDAVVDNIAHV
+288 RDFLDAVVDHVAHV
-302 DQRKIT
+302 EQCKLT
-308 LYRGGYS
+308 LYRGGYT

-337 QRAHMESYIAR
+337 QRAHMEKYIAR

-369 EELSAAHVDS
+369 EELTAAHVDS
-379 PFDFVFREAV
+379 PFDFVFRESQ
-389 KLSSPLLDLSD
+389 KISSPLLDLSE
-400 ARLGYGDKTI
+400 ARLGYGEKTV

-441 AGELEPLSGRLA
+441 SGELQPLAGRLV
-453 RGETLVVGY
+453 RGENTSVGY

-475 SPLLHMQRLAPTE
+475 SPLLHLQRLAPSE

-501 FRGARIDEPVLN
+501 FRGDRCDEPVLN

-525 LIAWG
+525 LIAWE

-554 ALQEFSGAVLV
+554 ALQEFSGAVVV

-578 EFLLVADGKVQEFD
+578 EFLLVADGKVSEFD
-592 GDLEDYARWLADYRL
+592 GDLDDYARWLVDYRQ
-607 RNAPV
+607 RNVPV
-612 STTLVNPDKTDKK
+612 SNTPVNPDKTDKK

-643 EADKLESELGKVNEK
+643 QADKLEAELSKLHGD
-658 LAKIETSLGDSAVYE
+658 LAKVEASLGDSGVYE

-679 LRDLLAE
+679 LRDLLAR
-686 QAKLKVLE
+686 QAQLKTRE
-694 SQLEER
+694 AELEEA
-700 WMEALELLESMQA
+700 WMEALEVLETMQA

>member
-1 MQLDL
+1 MIRLQNLTLQRGPQRL
-6 LQDGFVAIPQA
+6 LEDAELTLHA
-17 GIGQIQQRAGELHG
+17 GHKAGLIGANGAGKSSLFALIRGELHPDSG
-31 FTKHEVERR
+31 DCFLPADWRIAHMRQEIETLERLA
-40 INVGRAQFFHAL
+40 VDYV
-52 KCLDPAL
+52 LD
-59 CLTRLG
+59 
-65 GLSLEAGDVAFH
+65 GD
-77 VRGLRLLLLV
+77 LRL
-87 GLLLLGQTLGTGALE
+87 
-102 GCVTAAVERDF
+102 R
-113 ALIDVGDVVH
+113 
-123 HGIEKIPVVGY
+123 
-134 QQQGARVAFEEV
+134 EV
-146 FEPQNGIKVQVVGR
+146 QR
-160 FIEQQQ
+160 
-166 IRRTHEGLRQV
+166 
-177 QADLARAEADED
+177 DLAAAEAAHD

-213 KMLAGLGFTNEQMDR
+213 KLLAGLGFTNEQMDR
-228 PVADFSGGWRMR
+228 QVGDFSGGWRMR

-267 ILWLEDFL
+267 IIWLEEWL
-275 KNYPGTLLLISHD
+275 KSYPGTLLLISHD
-288 RDFLDAVVDNIAHV
+288 RDFLDAVVDHVAHV

-379 PFDFVFREAV
+379 PFDFVFREST
-389 KLSSPLLDLSD
+389 KISSPLIDLSD
-400 ARLGYGDKTI
+400 ARLGYGDKAV
-410 LEKVKLQLV
+410 LEKVKLQLT

-441 AGELEPLSGRLA
+441 AGELSPLAGRLT
-453 RGETLVVGY
+453 RGENTVVGY

-475 SPLLHMQRLAPTE
+475 SPLLHLQRLAPTE

-525 LIAWG
+525 LIAWE

-578 EFLLVADGKVQEFD
+578 NFYLVADGKVEEFD
-592 GDLEDYARWLADYRL
+592 GDLEDYARWLVDYRQ

-612 STTLVNPDKTDKK
+612 SNTPVNPDKTDKK

-643 EADKLESELGKVNEK
+643 EADKLEAELGKLHEK
-658 LAKIETSLGDSAVYE
+658 LAKIDTGLGDSDIYE
-673 AARKDE
+673 PARKND

-686 QAKLKVLE
+686 QARLKVRE
-694 SQLEER
+694 AELEEA